1 MTTNTTFPNLF
12 SPLNIGAVTLKNRI
26 VSTGH
31 DTAMVTDGGINE
43 RLTAYHEARA
53 RGGAG
58 LIIVQIAGVHDSAR
72 LTAHEL
78 MAHED
83 SVIPGFARLADT
95 VHKQG
100 CKLFVQIFHP
110 GREIMT
116 GDDGSLPVAYA
127 PSVSPAERF
136 HTIPRAMPTDMIN
149 DIVTCYGAAAERMER
164 AGADGVE
171 IVASHG
177 YLPAQFLAE
186 GVNRRADQYGG
197 SFDNRLRFLSE
208 VIEAVRDNTQTTFA
222 LGLRIS
228 HDEKD
233 LEGLSDDVSMAVI
246 KAVESQIDYVSIVA
260 GSSASTGGAIHIVPP
275 MSMSP
280 GYTTP
285 FCKALKKGINIPVV
299 VAGRI
304 NQPQIAEQIIASGEA
319 DLCGMTRA
327 MIADPLMPQKAEA
340 GRAEDIRACI
350 ACNQACIHHFHKG
363 YPISCIQHPETGREL
378 AYGILTP
385 TSDPK
390 RVIVAGGGPAGM
402 KAAVVAAK
410 RGHQVTLFES
420 ENYLGGQ
427 VLIAQLLPG
436 RVEFGGLA
444 TNLSREIE
452 LAGVEVRLNTT
463 LNADVVSAES
473 AEVVI
478 VATGAQPLWPHGLM
492 LENDPHVLDAWQVL
506 RNEEKVGASV
516 VIADW
521 RCDWIG
527 VGLAERLA
535 TEGSHVR
542 LAVNGLCAGE
552 SLPYYVRD
560 EVAGRLHKLGVEI
573 IPYARLYGAD
583 ADSVYLQH
591 TASEQAMIQENVDT
605 LVLAQGHE
613 PRSTLLDELSSDR
626 TLEVIGIGDCVA
638 PRTAEEAVLDGL
650 KAGWGI

>member
-1 MTTNTTFPNLF
+1 MTTNVTFPNLF
-12 SPLNIGAVTLKNRI
+12 SQLNIGTVTVKNRI

-31 DTAMVTDGGINE
+31 DTAMITDGGIND
-43 RLTAYHEARA
+43 RLIAYHEARA

-58 LIIVQIAGVHDSAR
+58 LIIVQIAGIHDSAR

-78 MAHED
+78 MAHDD
-83 SVIPGFARLADT
+83 SVIPGFTKLADT
-95 VHKQG
+95 VHKHG

-136 HTIPRAMPTDMIN
+136 HTIPRAMTTEMIEEF
-149 DIVTCYGAAAERMER
+149 VTCYGAAAERMER
-164 AGADGVE
+164 SGADGVE

-186 GVNRRADQYGG
+186 GVNRRTDQYGG
-197 SFDNRLRFLSE
+197 TFDNRLRFLSE
-208 VIEAVRDNTQTTFA
+208 VISEVRKTTKASFS

-233 LEGLSDDVSMAVI
+233 SHGLTDDVSMAII
-246 KAVESQIDYVSIVA
+246 KAVESKIDYVSIVA

-275 MSMSP
+275 MSKSP

-285 FCKALKKGINIPVV
+285 FCNELKKEINIPVL

-304 NQPQIAEQIIASGEA
+304 NQPQIAEQIIASGKA

-327 MIADPLMPQKAEA
+327 LIADPLMPQKAQA
-340 GRAEDIRACI
+340 GHTDDIRACI
-350 ACNQACIHHFHKG
+350 ACNQACIHHFHRG

-378 AYGILTP
+378 TYGTLIP
-385 TSDPK
+385 TNSPK
-390 RVIVAGGGPAGM
+390 RVLVAGGGPAGM

-420 ENYLGGQ
+420 EHYLGGQ
-427 VLIAQLLPG
+427 VLLAQLLPG
-436 RVEFGGLA
+436 RSEFGGLA

-452 LAGVEVRLNTT
+452 LAGVEVRLDTT
-463 LNADVVSAES
+463 LNADIVSAES
-473 AEVVI
+473 ADVVI
-478 VATGAQPLWPHGLM
+478 VATGAKPLWPHGLM
-492 LENDPHVLDAWQVL
+492 LENNPHVLDPWQVL

-560 EVAGRLHKLGVEI
+560 EAAGKLHKLGVEI

-591 TASEQAMIQENVDT
+591 TASEEAMIQENVDT
-605 LVLAQGHE
+605 LILAQGHE
-613 PRSTLLDELSSDR
+613 PRATLLDELAAVKSL
-626 TLEVIGIGDCVA
+626 TVIGIGDCVS
-638 PRTAEEAVLDGL
+638 PRTAEEAVLEGL